1 LLDVI
6 VSIEDA
12 AKMLGFIN
20 KMNKEKGVEL

>member
-1 LLDVI
+1 